1 MQNIGRFYR
10 ADELPDELQ
19 DALDNGDAQ
28 MITSRADMPY
38 DMQDMARQ
46 LDSLLPPGHVT
57 TPTMFG
63 DLLRA
68 HERAG
73 TGTPEQLTLL
83 RDMARVEASFN
94 TQLADF
100 EEEQEIREAVDTS
113 VRADPV
119 PDPADPDAV
128 ARLVTKC
135 YVGQNAMCTVCQ
147 EDVEHG
153 AEYLDMA
160 CGHVLHRE
168 CALRWFE
175 SWSTCPVCKRPPA

>member
-1 MQNIGRFYR
+1 MQPVGRFYR
-10 ADELPDELQ
+10 ADELPDELPE
-19 DALDNGDAQ
+19 ALDNGDAR
-28 MITSRADMPY
+28 MITSRADMPD

-46 LDSLLPPGHVT
+46 IDSLLPPGNVM
-57 TPTMFG
+57 TPTTFG

-94 TQLADF
+94 AQLSDF
-100 EEEQEIREAVDTS
+100 EEEQEIREAVDRS

-119 PDPADPDAV
+119 PDPADPDMI
-128 ARLVTKC
+128 ARLFTRC
-135 YVGQNAMCTVCQ
+135 YVGPEAMCPVCQ
-147 EDVEHG
+147 EDVERE

-160 CGHVLHRE
+160 CDHVLHRA
-168 CALRWFE
+168 CALRWFK
-175 SWSTCPVCKRPPA
+175 SGSTCPVCKRPPA